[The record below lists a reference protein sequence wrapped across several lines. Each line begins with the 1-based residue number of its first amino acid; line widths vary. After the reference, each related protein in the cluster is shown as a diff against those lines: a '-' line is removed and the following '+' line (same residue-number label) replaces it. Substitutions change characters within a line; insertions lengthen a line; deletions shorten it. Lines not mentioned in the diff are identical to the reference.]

1 MAYTIASV
9 STPSGSGA
17 ISIVRLCG
25 ERSLDYA
32 LCFFHCKELSGSL
45 EEVKKSITPSMMYL
59 GRFKYKDIFER
70 CFLVY
75 FKAPKSYTGEDMV
88 EIQIH
93 GGVKLT
99 QLVLSALFEAGAK
112 PAGPGEYTRRA
123 FLNGKLSL
131 SEAEGI
137 LSIINAESE
146 SALSASYRLAN
157 GKIGQTIEKMGEEIK
172 EVLAV
177 FEASFDYP
185 DEMADEIV
193 KGKEELFKLKG
204 KIAGLLAGSER
215 GRKIKSGI
223 KVAIAGRPNVGKSS
237 LLNALLGEERA
248 IVTSEAG
255 TTRDT
260 VSESI
265 EYQGVKLT
273 FLDTAGIRESAG
285 LVESIGIQRTFKAV
299 YQADVIL
306 YVLDDSVG
314 ETLEDK
320 ATLEDIYSKGK
331 KVIIINNKA
340 DLTGKTSQ
348 NSVSAL
354 TGEGIKEIL
363 DKLTGEV
370 KDGEINGEDIIT
382 EERHILALSTA
393 LKHLESALAMAD
405 MPEDLIAEDLREAL
419 KALGE
424 ISGREVSEEVV
435 DKVFSRFCV
444 GK

>member
-1 MAYTIASV
+1 M
-9 STPSGSGA
+9 
-17 ISIVRLCG
+17 
-25 ERSLDYA
+25 
-32 LCFFHCKELSGSL
+32 
-45 EEVKKSITPSMMYL
+45 KS
-59 GRFKYKDIFER
+59 RF
-70 CFLVY
+70 
-75 FKAPKSYTGEDMV
+75 
-88 EIQIH
+88 
-93 GGVKLT
+93 
-99 QLVLSALFEAGAK
+99 
-112 PAGPGEYTRRA
+112 
-123 FLNGKLSL
+123 
-131 SEAEGI
+131 
-137 LSIINAESE
+137 
-146 SALSASYRLAN
+146 
-157 GKIGQTIEKMGEEIK
+157 EKMGEEIK

-354 TGEGIKEIL
+354 TGEGVKEIL

>member
-1 MAYTIASV
+1 M
-9 STPSGSGA
+9 
-17 ISIVRLCG
+17 
-25 ERSLDYA
+25 
-32 LCFFHCKELSGSL
+32 
-45 EEVKKSITPSMMYL
+45 
-59 GRFKYKDIFER
+59 
-70 CFLVY
+70 
-75 FKAPKSYTGEDMV
+75 
-88 EIQIH
+88 
-93 GGVKLT
+93 
-99 QLVLSALFEAGAK
+99 
-112 PAGPGEYTRRA
+112 
-123 FLNGKLSL
+123 
-131 SEAEGI
+131 
-137 LSIINAESE
+137 
-146 SALSASYRLAN
+146 
-157 GKIGQTIEKMGEEIK
+157 
-172 EVLAV
+172 
-177 FEASFDYP
+177 
-185 DEMADEIV
+185 
-193 KGKEELFKLKG
+193 
-204 KIAGLLAGSER
+204 LAGSER

-354 TGEGIKEIL
+354 TGEGVKEIL